1 MIVSIIKVP
10 IRASIRNLW
19 FCKGFGFGVK
29 IWDSRLEAG
38 VGVRVA
44 PDLDSVGSFRL
55 REVSSLQKLDYGTL
69 NKNYRAL
76 ENSIL
81 SAYKGTLKNR
91 RSIVFV

>member
-1 MIVSIIKVP
+1 MMVFIIKVP

-44 PDLDSVGSFRL
+44 PNLAPVGSFRL
-55 REVSSLQKLDYGTL
+55 REVSSLQNWTTGP
-69 NKNYRAL
+69 
-76 ENSIL
+76 
-81 SAYKGTLKNR
+81 
-91 RSIVFV
+91 